1 VAWLLVAIAASIA
14 LEWPPPSWSRT
25 ICAAVVL
32 AGILVMAT
40 VIALIQARAMT
51 ALRRQVIANRVATLA
66 IALLAT
72 IAVTQ

>member
-1 VAWLLVAIAASIA
+1 
-14 LEWPPPSWSRT
+14 
-25 ICAAVVL
+25 
-32 AGILVMAT
+32 MAT